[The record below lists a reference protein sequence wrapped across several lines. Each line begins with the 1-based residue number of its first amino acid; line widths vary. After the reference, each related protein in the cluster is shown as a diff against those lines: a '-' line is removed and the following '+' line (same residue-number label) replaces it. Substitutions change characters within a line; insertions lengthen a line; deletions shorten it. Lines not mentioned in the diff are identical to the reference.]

1 MDDLE
6 KLAKQFGGT
15 IVPEQPPVDDLQ
27 KLAAQFGGTVAST
40 PGGYG
45 VGTFASDVGKL
56 TGGAAVAGL
65 TGTPEA
71 IQASVRGLPQLAA
84 DVTKVEKAPLM
95 MGPAGLMTAASQLI
109 ANKILGRDQA
119 KVEESQDRGVA
130 KMLNAVPKIDS
141 LKTLTDWGNKLQANL
156 NETVSPEMKTDMAN
170 FVPTGSLKDIA
181 NGNFKNLSLGANPTA
196 RGLAGQFA
204 QVFGSAVPAMTATL
218 VTKNPTYMAAMG
230 FGQSGAEAVGNAR
243 EYIGSLDDKKLAENS
258 PFFRQLVQSG
268 IDPKQ
273 ARAMTEEKAV
283 NAAAQAEGIVGA
295 LGGEFTGHLLTGSFD
310 KALLSSA
317 KNRALRIL
325 QQTAKGALAEGAE
338 EGIQE
343 TAEGIA
349 SDLGINKTVVKEIG
363 ADAFAN
369 LILGALGGAGPG
381 GLKGAVTRPTA
392 QNVSPAVS
400 PVAPIAPAAPAP
412 TAPLPPQVSSGLV
425 SPEDLEQ
432 PVAPVVPTVAPKV
445 EAAAPEKK
453 SEVVHAIPM
462 GENTEYQVIKTP
474 TGYTANLFDKDSG
487 NYVSGSTRI
496 FKTDK
501 FGDQAETKA
510 MEFVAKEA
518 EKAKPYM
525 APETKPIEIKGEEL
539 EDKLVEKGIPI
550 SSSQDAHKLFSNG
563 HPVYGLHEQ
572 SEEPHL
578 IRSASELDTYAP
590 DQLIAL
596 PKQEA
601 VEQPAKVEEP
611 TPAATPVAEAEKPVE
626 TPQVEQEKSEQEKR
640 NDQIKE
646 IEKQIA
652 RIETNPDNVIGGEK
666 AFNSG
671 MKTELKPSIQKKRD
685 NLNKQLDQL
694 LDQAEEA
701 PATEESP
708 VEEKTQA
715 EINRERQQAKKA
727 QAQKS
732 DEEKLV
738 DAIKEAAYEPDSWK
752 PTGTTVD
759 DFIAKNGKKAFNTAV
774 EMGLLDNKLGDGRL
788 FPSNKFA
795 YEVSPNYYESNGK
808 KLKEPI
814 VPAAKEEKP
823 AAETPEIA
831 KAKQDLEDALGDLAW
846 LATKPTRMNITPEEE
861 QKLMPILTRLM
872 DAAFR
877 LGYHQFKQ
885 AAKFVLDTIRSKFGD
900 DAANKITL
908 DHLQGAYIG
917 MAGRYPNASP
927 KKDVIG
933 VESLAELGE
942 EPKYDLAT
950 PEGKFK
956 LAQSVSAHLLAGNGF
971 AGINEAR
978 KFIAD
983 LTGQKVEANTASA
996 KQADEAVEVGVV
1008 LAAREIAQSGESKDK
1023 IYDRLVDLYSRQP
1036 NLAVRS
1042 STSVR
1047 EQAYSTPAPLAY
1059 VASELAGIN
1068 DKTTVY
1074 EPTAGNG
1081 MLLIAADPK
1090 NVKAN
1095 ELNSTRFEMLKK
1107 LLPGAEV
1114 VNKNAISYDP
1124 ELSDVVIA
1132 NPPFGAT
1139 GETYTIE
1146 GKNTR
1151 EIDHAIVY
1159 KALTRMPANGRA
1171 VLIVGGVRAEN
1182 EEARR
1187 EAYRAAQKRNFY
1199 YNLYKEYNVVDHFSV
1214 SGDMYTK
1221 QGASYPVDVIVIDGK
1236 GQSQRNL
1243 PAADLPQQIG
1253 SYEELKEK
1261 LNERMVPREN
1271 ISTSGA
1277 NVSAAPA
1284 GAGKPER
1291 LGERPS
1297 RQGNEPSAEGAK
1309 PTAGGRPSV
1318 SENGAGERGQ
1328 PKPAGTSVSA
1338 EQPRPANE
1346 PERGGNRGPVSG
1358 AGEQVGPSGR
1368 AGNERN
1374 EPTGLGGPS
1383 VVSGTRV
1390 ESGLKD
1396 RRGQETETGHQ
1407 VAYEPHSNASSVG
1420 TLVPRAMAQSINNSL
1435 DEVER
1440 SVGNVDDYVAE
1451 ALEMDPETL
1460 REKFSAEQIDAL
1472 TLAIRNAEAGKGFI
1486 IGDQTGI
1493 GKGRVVAAM
1502 IKYALVHD
1510 KTPIFVTE
1518 KPNLYSDMI
1527 RDLDDIGMTK
1537 ELALDTNKPKIFI
1550 TNSTGS
1556 IPYTLLRNVNG
1567 EVTENTLILKAPKS
1581 GKDLDG
1587 VMKGMKDSLGDYK
1600 VIFTTYNQ
1608 MQTVK
1613 GEETERQRFIK
1624 HWGAGNYMIF
1634 DESHN
1639 AGGSGETQ
1647 ARTKEQREAEKEGK
1661 GLATGRSAFVRELV
1675 NNADGTF
1682 FSSATYAK
1690 RPDVMDLYASTD
1702 MKLAVNKISEL
1713 GEAIKNGGIPMQQIV
1728 ANMLTKAGQYIRRER
1743 TFAGVSYDTV
1753 EAKVDK
1759 QTAENMATSMRDVLA
1774 FSRAKELVV
1783 KELQKSLDKSGGRA
1797 SSTGEKTQIQ
1807 GASFG
1812 NTMHCLIDQMLLS
1825 LKAKS
1830 SVDHAIARLKAG
1842 EKVVMTVANTMGSF
1856 LQEYANEMG
1865 IKNGDPVNLSFKDLY
1880 LRYLEKQRILTI
1892 KQPGQKESQKY
1903 RLTDQDLGPELV
1915 AQYNRIKDFI
1925 ENAGFGEAPMSP
1937 IDYMHN
1943 ELHKAGYKTEEI
1955 TGRTEKLNYQSGI
1968 PILAPRVAD
1977 IKQRVS
1983 AVRAFN
1989 NGTADVIILNQSGS
2003 TGISLHASDKFN
2015 DKRKRHMIIVQP
2027 ENNIDTH
2034 MQMLGRVHRTGQ
2046 VVAPAYSQ
2054 MMADI
2059 PAEMRPAAVLLKKM
2073 ASLNANTTASRKSA
2087 VTAEGAVDFMN
2098 EYGGQVAQEFLRDNP
2113 EVHQALGGKDALK
2126 LGEDPNEASE
2136 ADIRKLTGYVPI
2148 LPIKEQ
2154 EEIYKDLID
2163 RYNDL
2168 LERENSMGTNKLEA
2182 KAVDLGAETVSS
2194 TPITEAKNDLS
2205 PFAESANME
2214 RVDVKRTV
2222 KPFSKDEVQEMVKKN
2237 LNGQTAAEKSS
2248 SLYENMK
2255 SKGVEYA
2262 KDFVASLQAKG
2273 ADQVRIDQAKGQLN
2287 LQLSHIKSIL
2297 SNYRVGTPISVK
2309 NNQGVFLYG
2318 VVTDLEHKGKTK
2330 NPMAGSDWKMTIAL
2344 ANGDAK
2350 SINLS
2355 FSQIGST
2362 YELTPESYV
2371 NWLNPDTLQAEHIPL
2386 MDMFDKGATVRR
2398 EKRWMVTGNILAGF
2412 AAVNNIGQIMT
2423 YTKADGTEAQ
2433 GILMPRTYD
2442 FEKAQREAP
2451 VQIKTADDAMRF
2463 MQEAGGV
2470 ISSPDKILTI
2480 NGHGRRI
2487 EFRVPK
2493 SKKQGGTYFLDS
2505 GLTNILGDFYNG
2517 VATTYDPEVAKKA
2530 IDYILN
2536 GRDETLIAATM
2547 ANKAK
2552 EMFAPKAAPLANII
2566 IKESIKDR
2574 NQRVRKEKIK
2584 EFKSL
2589 RQRASYILR
2598 KVAEGKT
2605 ELSTQEELTR
2615 LLETTKELKA
2625 DIRMLAPRNDTPEH
2639 FYDKALREYTKEN
2652 ISKEVLDVVSY
2663 IYNRVPSLLSGI
2675 KLSVTAGDGKTAGNF
2690 DPMERLVTL
2699 FKESGA
2705 ESAVTIRHELMHSLE
2720 QMMSNQTRQ
2729 ALVETWSKS
2738 LQAAMKKYT
2747 DEKSQAY
2754 FKAVL
2759 DFIEKPNEETFNAA
2773 TDKMPVYEFYQYL
2786 NPSEYWAVNAEKLM
2800 AAKMGTPWHRF
2811 VQFAKQLFEA
2821 LKHVLG
2827 FDNNHAVYKA
2837 FNDLIKGETAR
2848 FHKQS
2853 LTEFIHA
2860 SGAKISF
2867 LNNVKDIDDLL
2878 AKHGR
2883 GDAPIHTSNTVM
2895 DKLLGG
2901 IKDAKDISAKL
2912 VDNPRIAVN
2921 NMVGNVDRMLLYT
2934 RVKNTDFT
2942 AGLTAA
2948 DAAKYGR
2955 MLEDSQGRAVAS
2967 VAMNQAL
2974 KATRIGTQV
2983 IMLGRLVFDNT
2994 TQMFHAAADKYSMAN
3009 IMGLKHQLEKQIGV
3023 QRAANV
3029 IQAYFEAKRSRS
3041 IVNDYLKSEG
3051 NLEDLLTQQ
3060 ADPSLSADRQLALL
3074 QDIEEARENL
3084 KVIGIALQKVN
3095 MSDEAI
3101 DDFGAL
3107 EKKYPELREMM
3118 TNWNHVNRN
3127 MIDMMEKAKILSKQ
3141 RADNLRNIKD
3151 YVPWQRIMDENSDP
3165 HIPMYTSKG
3174 VRNVNRESILKE
3186 GKTLRDIDDIVD
3198 NMLHNVMMYTRNSIK
3213 NFAANRIAQEYGTRN
3228 DKGKLKV
3235 FPTEDFSR
3243 GIVKILVNGRKINI
3257 QIADPL
3263 IAQSVIGI
3271 EDVQI
3276 PMNRIM
3282 SAVSNG
3288 LRRSITF
3295 SGVFQ
3300 IKQLFMD
3307 APTAALV
3314 SGVKNPLSLYGG
3326 VFASFA
3332 KGLTQKDPVV
3342 DILKSHGIG
3351 GYHSSARTAEH
3362 QYRQEIGLIN
3372 KSSFDR
3378 VTSILDQIADASD
3391 FAQRRAVYVRV
3402 MKETGG
3408 FPVGGD
3414 QRKAILA
3421 ATNIIDFD
3429 KRGAGTFAQM
3439 LNRTIAFMNAYAQQI
3454 DVLAQALAE
3463 PVAAGLEAVSG
3474 AKMSSIS
3481 GNLKGIDR
3489 QKAIARL
3496 TVAAGLLTSACLLY
3510 AMAVGDD
3517 DEYKKLDD
3525 QTRMRNF
3532 YIPRSLM
3539 QTIGVDHALLIPMHT
3554 SASYF
3559 FKSIPEMLYNKITKE
3574 GTKDA
3579 IDNTRLRTAL
3589 KVGAID
3595 ALAGPI
3601 GSGPIPTAAK
3611 PLTEIVLNHD
3621 FYTGGKVVPDSMK
3634 NLAAFK
3640 QYSAATSELGKWV
3653 SEATQIP
3660 FTGKEDANGNI
3671 VEGTRSRIL
3680 SPIQADH
3687 VMRSLAGTVAS
3698 VAMWGSNLI
3707 ASNKPT
3713 PEERSNPLYGS
3724 FIAPDIPRGAED
3736 LFYDLK
3742 TRSDQAMDTFKNL
3755 HQHGQ
3760 HEEAKQWFEVNKGL
3774 IQANGFTG
3782 SAGSALVQLNQ
3793 QIRITEDNAKLSA
3806 EEKRQRID
3814 FYKNKKEEI
3823 AQKTMQ
3829 FRRLSGL

>member
-1 MDDLE
+1 MPSVNIPNVGVVQFPDTMSLDEISNVIQTQIIPNAPHPVGGDQPGSTGVADTIQRSLE
-6 KLAKQFGGT
+6 TGLGAFGLQGLAQGPSPLIGSAAKGIKALGDFG
-15 IVPEQPPVDDLQ
+15 
-27 KLAAQFGGTVAST
+27 AQYQLSELM
-40 PGGYG
+40 PIQQDRKEKYG
-45 VGTFASDVGKL
+45 
-56 TGGAAVAGL
+56 
-65 TGTPEA
+65 
-71 IQASVRGLPQLAA
+71 QNY
-84 DVTKVEKAPLM
+84 EKAPENKKAEFLATDAAINKYL
-95 MGPAGLMTAASQLI
+95 GQLKQTESDVQAIEQKYGKDPLSKKIDKLEQTKDFQQASGL
-109 ANKILGRDQA
+109 DQA
-119 KVEESQDRGVA
+119 KMVGKEYLKNIDEMPAYVANVGLSSLPQSIAMAVTARLGFKGAGTSGAVMGGGMSSALMEYSQEYVDLREQGFTHDDASKKAAVKSGVIGLLDAASLGSAGHAAEKIFDNVA
-130 KMLNAVPKIDS
+130 KNAWK
-141 LKTLTDWGNKLQANL
+141 
-156 NETVSPEMKTDMAN
+156 ETA
-170 FVPTGSLKDIA
+170 KDVA
-181 NGNFKNLSLGANPTA
+181 KEL
-196 RGLAGQFA
+196 
-204 QVFGSAVPAMTATL
+204 
-218 VTKNPTYMAAMG
+218 
-230 FGQSGAEAVGNAR
+230 
-243 EYIGSLDDKKLAENS
+243 
-258 PFFRQLVQSG
+258 
-268 IDPKQ
+268 PKQ
-273 ARAMTEEKAV
+273 ALLGAAGEGLGSYTSSQPV
-283 NAAAQAEGIVGA
+283 NARAIFEEA
-295 LGGEFTGHLLTGSFD
+295 LGEVAGAPGEALSTFTGKVNQP
-310 KALLSSA
+310 KA
-317 KNRALRIL
+317 
-325 QQTAKGALAEGAE
+325 Q
-338 EGIQE
+338 
-343 TAEGIA
+343 
-349 SDLGINKTVVKEIG
+349 
-363 ADAFAN
+363 
-369 LILGALGGAGPG
+369 
-381 GLKGAVTRPTA
+381 PTA
-392 QNVSPAVS
+392 VA

-412 TAPLPPQVSSGLV
+412 TASLPPQVSSGLV

-550 SSSQDAHKLFSNG
+550 SSSQDAHKLFSDG

-578 IRSASELDTYAP
+578 IRSATELDTYAP

-601 VEQPAKVEEP
+601 VAPVVKAEEQPTKKVESVVPVGFRYTLLESPAYEGLTPLSLDDADFELEALEDNAKRGRMTPQRFAESEIGKRLNTGQITQIYEGLRNDPVGTIQELRKNISSETKTTEEKPVEEP
-611 TPAATPVAEAEKPVE
+611 TPAATPLAEAEKPVE
-626 TPQVEQEKSEQEKR
+626 TPQAEEKPAEETKTPLE
-640 NDQIKE
+640 IKDKDLQGKYAG
-646 IEKQIA
+646 IEDA
-652 RIETNPDNVIGGEK
+652 DGFTGSGDEET
-666 AFNSG
+666 AWY
-671 MKTELKPSIQKKRD
+671 KPSTGELI
-685 NLNKQLDQL
+685 NKGVDGTPVQHYAGDVTPQGLTNVTPINTAQEAQDAI
-694 LDQAEEA
+694 DAGKSFATAEVGQEVA
-701 PATEESP
+701 KPIP
-708 VEEKTQA
+708 KTKA
-715 EINRERQQAKKA
+715 EINQERQQAKKA
-727 QAQKS
+727 
-732 DEEKLV
+732 
-738 DAIKEAAYEPDSWK
+738 AA
-752 PTGTTVD
+752 
-759 DFIAKNGKKAFNTAV
+759 
-774 EMGLLDNKLGDGRL
+774 
-788 FPSNKFA
+788 
-795 YEVSPNYYESNGK
+795 
-808 KLKEPI
+808 
-814 VPAAKEEKP
+814 
-823 AAETPEIA
+823 
-831 KAKQDLEDALGDLAW
+831 
-846 LATKPTRMNITPEEE
+846 
-861 QKLMPILTRLM
+861 
-872 DAAFR
+872 
-877 LGYHQFKQ
+877 Q
-885 AAKFVLDTIRSKFGD
+885 AAKQ
-900 DAANKITL
+900 N
-908 DHLQGAYIG
+908 
-917 MAGRYPNASP
+917 PNASP

-1008 LAAREIAQSGESKDK
+1008 LAAREIVQSGESKDK

-1187 EAYRAAQKRNFY
+1187 KAYRAAQKLNFY

-1502 IKYALVHD
+1502 IRYALVHD

-1518 KPNLYSDMI
+1518 RPNLYSDMI

-1587 VMKGMKDSLGDYK
+1587 VMKEMKDSLGDYK

-1647 ARTKEQREAEKEGK
+1647 ARTKEQREAEKEGE

-1675 NNADGTF
+1675 NNADSTF

-1702 MKLAVNKISEL
+1702 MKLAVNKISKL

-1759 QTAENMATSMRDVLA
+1759 QTAENMATSMRNVLA

-1783 KELQKSLDKSGGRA
+1783 KELQKSLDRSGGRA
-1797 SSTGEKTQIQ
+1797 SATGEKTQVQ

-1812 NTMHCLIDQMLLS
+1812 STMHNLINQMLLS

-1892 KQPGQKESQKY
+1892 KPPGQKESQKY
-1903 RLTDQDLGPELV
+1903 RLTDEDMGPELV
-1915 AQYNRIKDFI
+1915 AQYNKIKDFI
-1925 ENAGFGEAPMSP
+1925 ENAGFGEAPISP

-1968 PILAPRVAD
+1968 PILTPRVAD

-1983 AVRAFN
+1983 ANRAFN

-2027 ENNIDTH
+2027 EDNIDTH

-2073 ASLNANTTASRKSA
+2073 ASLNANTTASRKSS

-2126 LGEDPNEASE
+2126 LGENPNEASE

-2182 KAVDLGAETVSS
+2182 KSVDLGAETVSS

-2344 ANGDAK
+2344 ANGDDK

-2362 YELTPESYV
+2362 YELTPESSV
-2371 NWLNPDTLQAEHIPL
+2371 NWLNPDTLQVEHIPL
-2386 MDMFDKGATVRR
+2386 IDMFDKGATVRR

-2639 FYDKALREYTKEN
+2639 FYHKAMGEYTQKN
-2652 ISKEVLDVVSY
+2652 ISKEVLDVVAY

-2729 ALVETWSKS
+2729 ALVETWSKA

-2955 MLEDSQGRAVAS
+2955 MLEDSQGRALAS

-3023 QRAANV
+3023 QGAANV

-3074 QDIEEARENL
+3074 QEIEEARENL

-3101 DDFGAL
+3101 DDFSAL
-3107 EKKYPELREMM
+3107 DKKYPELREMM

-3660 FTGKEDANGNI
+3660 FTGKEDSNGNI

-3707 ASNKPT
+3707 ASNRPT

>member
-1 MDDLE
+1 MPMNVQMPD
-6 KLAKQFGGT
+6 GT
-15 IVPEQPPVDDLQ
+15 IISDVPDNSTQADVLSRYQAYQQSLITPPSTTLANKPEAPSQQAGIGDLFSDVGTALKETPRQSLAAVLQAYQGNDPQAIAQKDSLTNRIIDNARTKAAEHASEPHAKDTYFDLLGYKLNRSDIQNLPQSLAFSATSMGAAVLAGLGSGMVTANPIVGVGSGLTAAGSIGYRIDTNNFMRDFRQGLDEESKKQRGIPLSNAEYLSIVESPEMQSTAQQYGIKWAGTGSAQ
-27 KLAAQFGGTVAST
+27 KLARKHGTYEAGIEALGTVAGIGAGKYIFKKALEGEIVK
-40 PGGYG
+40 PLLALGAEHGIEVGGEA
-45 VGTFASDVGKL
+45 GTQ
-56 TGGAAVAGL
+56 TGQTNVERKAGLSKEAERSFTSPEDWAKSFKEVAGPTLLQSL
-65 TGTPEA
+65 TMAGIPYVAGKVMSGKKEA
-71 IQASVRGLPQLAA
+71 N
-84 DVTKVEKAPLM
+84 TVEP
-95 MGPAGLMTAASQLI
+95 P
-109 ANKILGRDQA
+109 
-119 KVEESQDRGVA
+119 
-130 KMLNAVPKIDS
+130 
-141 LKTLTDWGNKLQANL
+141 
-156 NETVSPEMKTDMAN
+156 
-170 FVPTGSLKDIA
+170 
-181 NGNFKNLSLGANPTA
+181 
-196 RGLAGQFA
+196 
-204 QVFGSAVPAMTATL
+204 
-218 VTKNPTYMAAMG
+218 
-230 FGQSGAEAVGNAR
+230 
-243 EYIGSLDDKKLAENS
+243 
-258 PFFRQLVQSG
+258 
-268 IDPKQ
+268 
-273 ARAMTEEKAV
+273 
-283 NAAAQAEGIVGA
+283 
-295 LGGEFTGHLLTGSFD
+295 
-310 KALLSSA
+310 
-317 KNRALRIL
+317 
-325 QQTAKGALAEGAE
+325 
-338 EGIQE
+338 
-343 TAEGIA
+343 
-349 SDLGINKTVVKEIG
+349 
-363 ADAFAN
+363 
-369 LILGALGGAGPG
+369 
-381 GLKGAVTRPTA
+381 
-392 QNVSPAVS
+392 
-400 PVAPIAPAAPAP
+400 PAAPAP
-412 TAPLPPQVSSGLV
+412 AAPLPPQVSSGLV

-453 SEVVHAIPM
+453 AEVVHAIPM

-550 SSSQDAHKLFSNG
+550 NSSQDAHKLFSDG

-578 IRSASELDTYAP
+578 IRSATELDTYAP

-601 VEQPAKVEEP
+601 VAPVVKAEEQPTKKVESVVPVGFRYTLLESPAYEGLTPLSLDDADFELEALEDNAKRGRMTPQRFAESEIGKRLNTGQITQIYEGLRNDPVGTIQELRKNISSETKTTEEKPVEEP
-611 TPAATPVAEAEKPVE
+611 TPAATPLAEAEKPVE
-626 TPQVEQEKSEQEKR
+626 TPQAEEKPAEETKTPLE
-640 NDQIKE
+640 IKDKDLQGKYAG
-646 IEKQIA
+646 IEDA
-652 RIETNPDNVIGGEK
+652 DGFTGSGDEET
-666 AFNSG
+666 AWY
-671 MKTELKPSIQKKRD
+671 KPSTGELI
-685 NLNKQLDQL
+685 NKGVDGTPVQHYAGDVTPQGLTNVTPINTAQEAQDAI
-694 LDQAEEA
+694 DAGKSFATAEVGQEVA
-701 PATEESP
+701 KPIP
-708 VEEKTQA
+708 KTKA
-715 EINRERQQAKKA
+715 EINQERQQAKKA
-727 QAQKS
+727 
-732 DEEKLV
+732 
-738 DAIKEAAYEPDSWK
+738 AA
-752 PTGTTVD
+752 
-759 DFIAKNGKKAFNTAV
+759 
-774 EMGLLDNKLGDGRL
+774 
-788 FPSNKFA
+788 
-795 YEVSPNYYESNGK
+795 
-808 KLKEPI
+808 
-814 VPAAKEEKP
+814 
-823 AAETPEIA
+823 
-831 KAKQDLEDALGDLAW
+831 
-846 LATKPTRMNITPEEE
+846 
-861 QKLMPILTRLM
+861 
-872 DAAFR
+872 
-877 LGYHQFKQ
+877 Q
-885 AAKFVLDTIRSKFGD
+885 AAK
-900 DAANKITL
+900 
-908 DHLQGAYIG
+908 
-917 MAGRYPNASP
+917 P
-927 KKDVIG
+927 VIG

-1107 LLPGAEV
+1107 VLPGAEV

-1440 SVGNVDDYVAE
+1440 SVGNVEDYVAE

-1502 IKYALVHD
+1502 IRYALVHD

-2362 YELTPESYV
+2362 YELTPESSV

-2720 QMMSNQTRQ
+2720 QMMNNQTRQ
-2729 ALVETWSKS
+2729 ALVETWSKA

-2747 DEKSQAY
+2747 DEESQAY

-2759 DFIEKPNEETFNAA
+2759 DYIEKPNEETFNAA
-2773 TDKMPVYEFYQYL
+2773 TDKMPGYEFYQYL

-2837 FNDLIKGETAR
+2837 FNDLIKGETER

-2867 LNNVKDIDDLL
+2867 LNNVKDINDLL

-2955 MLEDSQGRAVAS
+2955 MLEDSQGRALAS

-3023 QRAANV
+3023 QGTANV

-3041 IVNDYLKSEG
+3041 IVEEYLNCEG
-3051 NLEDLLTQQ
+3051 NLEDLLTEQ
-3060 ADPSLSADRQLALL
+3060 ADPSVSPDRQLALL
-3074 QDIEEARENL
+3074 QDIEDARTDL
-3084 KVIGIALQKVN
+3084 KNIGIALQKVN

-3101 DDFGAL
+3101 DDFSAL
-3107 EKKYPELREMM
+3107 DKKYPELREML

-3660 FTGKEDANGNI
+3660 FTGKEDSNGNI
-3671 VEGTRSRIL
+3671 VEGTRSRVL

-3707 ASNKPT
+3707 ASNRPT